1 LRDLPLVFGVL
12 DRMGQVVHDWS
23 LRPVTVADVVTV

>member
-1 LRDLPLVFGVL
+1 LRHLPPVFGVL

-23 LRPVTVADVVTV
+23 PQPVTARDSFAV